1 MKKHAPK
8 KLALCMET
16 LRNLTEGQ
24 LGEAAGGAPT
34 SPQYSVCPQSCG
46 IACTVARFTCTC
58 Q

>member
-16 LRNLTEGQ
+16 LRHLNANQ
-24 LGEAAGGAPT
+24 LDEAAGGAT
-34 SPQYSVCPQSCG
+34 TQYSICPESCG

>member
-16 LRNLTEGQ
+16 LRNLNRSQ
-24 LGEAAGGAPT
+24 LGDAAGGGPT
-34 SPQYSVCPQSCG
+34 STQYSICPESCG
-46 IACTVARFTCTC
+46 IACTVPRFSCTC